1 MQHNLGSKDVNAT
14 KPSLMSKPSLDAK
27 LSGGTQE
34 PSILSNA
41 LGAKS
46 ATASASASAISA
58 PKSSKFTL
66 FAVSALALGAAYF
79 GYQYMVASQKPDK
92 SYAKATAVVDEKA
105 NEASKSALA
114 STALPNSGKDT
125 VLSKDTAPVAVVA
138 PEAAAQI
145 INEPAPIKPVAPTA
159 ESKITTALENGV
171 KPPPAALEKALVYP
185 APSKAADQSAA
196 PSAAAKTSPGKP
208 AATSSAAKLAE
219 ATANNKPASTVATPD
234 KDVSLIAALLN
245 HGVGPAPKAKADSA
259 PSVST
264 ASAATVTAEPTSA
277 NVSATASAPAEATTA
292 ALKQC
297 GELGFLEREI
307 CRVRTCNNQWE
318 TNAECKAMMPA
329 ASAKP

>member
-27 LSGGTQE
+27 LSSGTQE

-92 SYAKATAVVDEKA
+92 SYAKATAIVDEKA

-114 STALPNSGKDT
+114 STALPNLGKDT
-125 VLSKDTAPVAVVA
+125 SVAVAVVA

-145 INEPAPIKPVAPTA
+145 INEPAPIKPVAPAA

-185 APSKAADQSAA
+185 APSKAPDLPAASSAA
-196 PSAAAKTSPGKP
+196 VKTSPGKP
-208 AATSSAAKLAE
+208 VATSSAAKLAE

-245 HGVGPAPKAKADSA
+245 HGVGPAPKVKADSA
-259 PSVST
+259 PAVST

-277 NVSATASAPAEATTA
+277 NVSATVSAPAEATTA